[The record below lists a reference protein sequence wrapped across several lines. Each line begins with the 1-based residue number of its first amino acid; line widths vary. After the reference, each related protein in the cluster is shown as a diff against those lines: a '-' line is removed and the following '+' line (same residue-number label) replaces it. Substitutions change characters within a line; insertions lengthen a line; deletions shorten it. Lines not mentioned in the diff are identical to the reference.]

1 MRFAVLGPLE
11 VHRDGEAAEVSGAL
25 RQGLLA
31 MLLSRANRSVPA
43 DRLLTALWGAEGTDD
58 GGPRRLQVLVHRL
71 RSVLDDPDRL
81 SFGPGGYRL
90 HIRPGEL
97 DAETFCADLDRARE
111 LAQDD
116 PAASAELIRRA
127 LRLWRGTP
135 YHEVDLPDVVAESRG
150 LSERRLVALEVLYD
164 AELRCGRHA
173 VVIAEL
179 SDLAELHPLRERV
192 HWLLI
197 AALYGAGRR
206 AEALAAY
213 RGARTTLASELGLDP
228 GPELRALESAILA
241 GEPIPQG
248 TVAPARVTPSQLPCP
263 GTHFIGRA
271 DEFAC
276 LDRLRDEGSES
287 APAIVLTGM
296 AGVGKTALVVRWA
309 HQVAAHFPDGQLFID
324 LRGYGPDEPV
334 TPEYALV
341 VFLRSLGVDGSV
353 VPPDPAER
361 AALFRTAVA
370 HRRLLIILDNASSVD
385 QVRPLLPGAADC
397 FVLVTSRDRLPGL
410 SSREG
415 ATRLDLPSLTTAES
429 RQLLD
434 RVLGAERPD
443 EPEATAELIERC
455 AGLPLALRI
464 AAERVRAQPD
474 RRIGDLLDDLTT
486 EGALLDHLDTEH
498 DPQASIRSVFGASYR
513 RLEPAVARTF
523 RMLGLHPGH
532 DFDVYGAAAL
542 AGIADIR
549 TARLHLRILVRASIL
564 DEIAGRRYRF
574 HDLLWAYATEL
585 TEAAETPRER
595 AAALTRLF
603 DYYQRMAAAAA
614 DLIDPFDLG
623 PDDKR
628 TPLATPMPAM
638 SGYSD
643 ALDWLQT
650 EHANLIRA
658 AVVAAERNVGT
669 YATDLS
675 TSLCGYLDI
684 GWYLDCAWAVHT
696 RAVASATQ
704 RGDSCAQATAL
715 RQLGLVK
722 SRMGRPI
729 AESVG
734 DLEAAL
740 DLRAE
745 TDDPLARAAD
755 LATLG
760 MLRGLEGRLDQA
772 TEDLRHAV
780 DRYRA
785 CGRPALAYR
794 PLIHLGFLLRQ
805 RGHLDAAAECLC
817 AALSIAEDR
826 DLAAGRAHA
835 LCGLSGIY
843 RDARR
848 FDDAIEHGHR
858 AVTEARAIGLTFL
871 EGFATNRLGTVY
883 REFGDYEQALRQHKE
898 AATIFRAAYNRNL
911 EAMALNSA
919 GAVHFAA
926 ESYREAIGAHTEA
939 LTRALPD
946 SYQQAVAYEGLAA
959 AFEGVDDH
967 DSAARHRRHALR
979 VEQAV
984 RNSGTTMLRTQ
995 LEP

>member
-1 MRFAVLGPLE
+1 MRFAVLGPIE
-11 VHRDGEAAEVSGAL
+11 VHRDGEVVEVSGAL

-31 MLLSRANRSVPA
+31 MLLSRANRSVPT
-43 DRLLTALWGAEGTDD
+43 DRLLTTLWGADGADD

-90 HIRPGEL
+90 RVHPGEL
-97 DAETFCADLDRARE
+97 DAERFCDDLDRARE
-111 LAQDD
+111 LAPHD
-116 PAASAELIRRA
+116 PAASAELIRRT

-135 YHEVDLPDVVAESRG
+135 YHDVDLPDIAAESRR
-150 LSERRLVALEVLYD
+150 LSERRLVALEALYD
-164 AELRCGRHA
+164 TELRRGRHGE
-173 VVIAEL
+173 VIAEL
-179 SDLAELHPLRERV
+179 ADLAERHPLRERV
-192 HWLLI
+192 HWLLM
-197 AALYGAGRR
+197 AALHGAGRQ
-206 AEALAAY
+206 AEALAAF
-213 RGARTTLASELGLDP
+213 RSARTTLANELGLDP

-241 GEPIPQG
+241 GEPIPSG
-248 TVAPARVTPSQLPCP
+248 TAAAPRVAPSQLPCP
-263 GTHFIGRA
+263 GTHFVGREE
-271 DEFAC
+271 EFAC
-276 LDRLRDEGSES
+276 LDRLRAEGSES
-287 APAIVLTGM
+287 APAVVLTGM

-309 HQVAAHFPDGQLFID
+309 HRAAAQFPDGQLFID
-324 LRGYGPDEPV
+324 LRGYGPDDPV
-334 TPEYALV
+334 TAEYALV

-361 AALFRTAVA
+361 AALFRTVVA

-397 FVLVTSRDRLPGL
+397 FVLVTSRDTLPGL

-415 ATRLDLPSLTTAES
+415 AIRLELPSLTAAES
-429 RQLLD
+429 RRLLG
-434 RVLGAERPD
+434 RVLGADRHD
-443 EPEATAELIERC
+443 EPEATAELIARC

-464 AAERVRAQPD
+464 AAERVRAQPGH
-474 RRIGDLLDDLTT
+474 RIGDLLDDLTT
-486 EGALLDHLDTEH
+486 QGTMLDHLDTDQ
-498 DPQASIRSVFGASYR
+498 DPRASLRAVFGASYR

-523 RMLGLHPGH
+523 RMLGLHPGR
-532 DFDVYGAAAL
+532 DFDLYGAAAL

-549 TARLHLRILVRASIL
+549 TTQQHLRILVRASIL
-564 DEIAGRRYRF
+564 DEKIGRRYRF

-585 TEAAETPRER
+585 CEAEETPRDR

-603 DYYQRMAAAAA
+603 DYYVRMASAAAE
-614 DLIDPFDLG
+614 LIDPFDSGPGTDPAPLG
-623 PDDKR
+623 
-628 TPLATPMPAM
+628 TPMPAL
-638 SGYSD
+638 SGYTG
-643 ALDWLQT
+643 ALDWLRT

-658 AVVAAERNVGT
+658 AVVAAEQHLGT
-669 YATDLS
+669 YATELS

-696 RAVASATQ
+696 RAVASAAH
-704 RGDSCAQATAL
+704 RGDPCARATAL

-722 SRMGRPI
+722 TRLGLPI
-729 AESVG
+729 ADAVG

-740 DLRAE
+740 DLHAD
-745 TDDPLARAAD
+745 TDDPLVRAAD

-772 TEDLRHAV
+772 IEDLRQAV
-780 DRYRA
+780 DHYRR
-785 CGRPALAYR
+785 CGRATLAYR

-805 RGHLDAAAECLC
+805 RGRLESAAECLC

-826 DLAAGRAHA
+826 DLASGRAHA

-858 AVTEARAIGLTFL
+858 AVAEARAIGLTFL

-898 AATIFRAAYNRNL
+898 AAAHFRATYNRNL

-919 GAVHFAA
+919 GAVHVAA
-926 ESYREAIGAHTEA
+926 RSYREAIGSHTEA
-939 LTRALPD
+939 LAVALPD
-946 SYQQAVAYEGLAA
+946 SYQQAAAYEGLAA
-959 AFEGVDDH
+959 AFQGVGDH
-967 DSAARHRRHALR
+967 ESAARHRQRALD

-984 RNSGTTMLRTQ
+984 RDSGTTMLRTQ